1 MILVMDVDGTLTD
14 GQIHIGPDGEF
25 FKSFDVKDGLGIHE
39 ILPKIGVTPVIITGR
54 SSSMLAR
61 RCSELGI
68 VELHQGVSEKAMLLR
83 EILAERKL
91 SLASVA
97 YIGDDLND
105 CECMLM
111 VKQGGGVVG
120 CPHDA
125 VREVRDL
132 ADFVS
137 RRNGGRGAVR
147 EFIDWLK

>member
-1 MILVMDVDGTLTD
+1 MDVDGTLTD
-14 GQIHIGPDGEF
+14 GQIHIGANGEL
-25 FKSFDVKDGLGIHE
+25 FKSFNVKDGLGIHD
-39 ILPKIGVTPVIITGR
+39 ILPRMNVTPVIITGR

-68 VELHQGVSEKAMLLR
+68 IELHQGISEKAELLSD
-83 EILAERKL
+83 ILAKRGL
-91 SLASVA
+91 SLANIA

-105 CECMLM
+105 YECMLV
-111 VKQGGGVVG
+111 VKQGGGLVA

-137 RRNGGRGAVR
+137 NRNGGQGAVR